1 LRRFTELI
9 QQLETSNKTNDKI
22 AALVSYFSTADEKD
36 KPFVIAMFTGKKPKR
51 PVPTAL
57 IRAWATELSDIPAWL
72 FAESYHSVGDLSET
86 IALVLPPATHTS
98 DRKLHEWINDL
109 AALNGKSDED
119 KKAFIL
125 HAWDSLDTQE
135 RFIFNKLIS
144 GNFRIG
150 VSNKMLVNAISKQSD
165 TDSNKIMHSIM
176 GKWSPGEITYDELIA
191 GAHVNTDNSWP
202 YPFCLA
208 YALETE
214 PASLGG
220 TEEWQAEWKW
230 DGIRGQIVKRNGE
243 LFIWSRGEE
252 LVTDQF
258 PELHFLKDQLPDGT
272 VIDGEILSVKD
283 GQVQAFSILQQ
294 RLNRKTINKSQLK
307 DAPIGFYIYDL
318 LEYQGAD
325 IRTEPLSERR
335 RLLEEIVSQIS
346 SGTNTES
353 SNSEINSDNSIHS
366 SSNSS
371 STVIGSRS
379 SNAAVAILSPVIQ
392 FNNWEQLA
400 EIRQGSRDNNSEGIM
415 LKKLSSFYHSGR
427 KRGDWWKW
435 KINPYTVDTVMIYA
449 QKGSGR
455 RANHFTDYTFAV
467 RDGENLITIAKAYSG
482 LTDKEIKE
490 VDSFVKKNAIE
501 KFGPV
506 RTVKPE
512 LVFEIAFEGIAE
524 SKRHKAGLALR
535 FPRIAR
541 WRKDKVAAEINTLE
555 DLRQLLASTL

>member
-1 LRRFTELI
+1 MKRFTELI
-9 QQLETSNKTNDKI
+9 QQLEMSNKTNDKI
-22 AALVSYFSTADEKD
+22 AALVSYFSTADELD
-36 KPFVIAMFTGKKPKR
+36 KPYVIAMFTGKKPRR
-51 PVPTAL
+51 PVTTAL
-57 IRAWATELSDIPAWL
+57 IKEWAIELSGIPPWL

-86 IALVLPPATHTS
+86 IALVLPPASTLS
-98 DRKLHEWINDL
+98 DRKLHDWINDL
-109 AALNGKSDED
+109 AALTGKDD
-119 KKAFIL
+119 ITKKEFIL
-125 HAWDSLDTQE
+125 NAWDSLETQE

-150 VSNKMLVNAISKQSD
+150 VSNKMLVNALAKQSN

-176 GKWSPGEITYDELIA
+176 GKWKPEEITYQELIA

-208 YALETE
+208 YALETAPE
-214 PASLGG
+214 NLGE
-220 TEEWQAEWKW
+220 TDAWQAEWKW

-258 PELHFLKDQLPDGT
+258 PELHFLQDELPDGT
-272 VIDGEILSVKD
+272 VLDGEILSVKD
-283 GQVQAFSILQQ
+283 GNVQAFSILQQ
-294 RLNRKTINKSQLK
+294 RLNRKTINKAQLN
-307 DAPIGFYIYDL
+307 DAPIGFYTYDI
-318 LEYQGAD
+318 LEFEGKD
-325 IRTEPLSERR
+325 IRTENMAKRR
-335 RLLEEIVSQIS
+335 EILVRIMKGIPQKDI
-346 SGTNTES
+346 
-353 SNSEINSDNSIHS
+353 
-366 SSNSS
+366 
-371 STVIGSRS
+371 
-379 SNAAVAILSPVIQ
+379 AIISPVIE
-392 FNNWEQLA
+392 FNSWEQLA
-400 EIRQGSRDNNSEGIM
+400 EIRKGSRDNNSEGIM
-415 LKKLSSFYHSGR
+415 LKKLDSLYHSGR

-455 RANHFTDYTFAV
+455 RANFFTDYTFAV
-467 RDGENLITIAKAYSG
+467 RDGEQLITIAKAYSG

-490 VDSFVKKNAIE
+490 VDAFVKKNAIE

-541 WRKDKVAAEINTLE
+541 WRKDKKAAEINTLG
-555 DLRQLLASTL
+555 DLRQLLASTLEV

>member
-1 LRRFTELI
+1 LKRFTELI
-9 QQLETSNKTNDKI
+9 QQLESSNKTNDKI
-22 AALVSYFSTADEKD
+22 AALVSYFSTADERD
-36 KPFVIAMFTGKKPKR
+36 KPYVIAMFTGKKPKR

-57 IRAWATELSDIPAWL
+57 IRLWATELSGIPDWL

-86 IALVLPPATHTS
+86 IALVIPPPAHTS
-98 DRKLHEWINDL
+98 DRKLHEWIQDL
-109 AALNGKSDED
+109 AMLNGKDDAE

-125 HAWDSLDTQE
+125 NAWDTLDTQE

-176 GKWSPGEITYDELIA
+176 GKWNPWEITYNELIA

-208 YALETE
+208 YALEAA

-220 TEEWQAEWKW
+220 TQEWQAEWKW

-258 PELHFLKDQLPDGT
+258 PELHFLKDELPDGT

-294 RLNRKTINKSQLK
+294 RLNRKTINKAQLK

-318 LEYQGAD
+318 LEFETKD
-325 IRTEPLSERR
+325 VRTEPLSERR
-335 RLLEEIVSQIS
+335 RLLETVVSQLS
-346 SGTNTES
+346 NT
-353 SNSEINSDNSIHS
+353 D
-366 SSNSS
+366 
-371 STVIGSRS
+371 V
-379 SNAAVAILSPVIQ
+379 AVLSPVIE
-392 FNNWEQLA
+392 FTDWDALA
-400 EIRQGSRDNNSEGIM
+400 EIRQGSRENNSEGIM

-467 RDGENLITIAKAYSG
+467 RDGEQLITVAKAYSG

-541 WRKDKVAAEINTLE
+541 WRKDKVAAEINTLD

>member
-1 LRRFTELI
+1 LKRFAQLI
-9 QQLETSNKTNDKI
+9 AQLETSNKTNDKI
-22 AALVSYFSTADEKD
+22 AALVSYFSTADEQD
-36 KPFVIAMFTGKKPKR
+36 KPYVVAMFTGKKPRR
-51 PVPTAL
+51 PVNTAL
-57 IRAWATELSDIPAWL
+57 IRQWATELSGIPPWL

-86 IALVLPPATHTS
+86 IALVLPPASKNT
-98 DRKLHEWINDL
+98 DRKLHEWIGDL
-109 AALNGKSDED
+109 ATIATKDEEA
-119 KKAFIL
+119 KKEFIL
-125 HAWDSLDTQE
+125 GAWDSLDTQE

-176 GKWSPGEITYDELIA
+176 GKWKPGEITYKELIE

-208 YALETE
+208 YALEVE

-220 TEEWQAEWKW
+220 TDEWQAEWKW

-258 PELHFLKDQLPDGT
+258 PELHFLKDEIPDGT

-283 GQVQAFSILQQ
+283 GAVQAFSILQQ
-294 RLNRKTINKSQLK
+294 RLNRKTINKAQLK

-318 LEYQGAD
+318 LEFEGND
-325 IRTEPLSERR
+325 LRTEPLAERR
-335 RLLEEIVSQIS
+335 RLLEELV
-346 SGTNTES
+346 GTF
-353 SNSEINSDNSIHS
+353 SDQQ
-366 SSNSS
+366 
-371 STVIGSRS
+371 
-379 SNAAVAILSPVIQ
+379 VAILSPVVT
-392 FNNWEQLA
+392 FNDWDELA
-400 EIRQGSRDNNSEGIM
+400 EIRQGSRENNSEGLM

-467 RDGENLITIAKAYSG
+467 RDGEQLITVAKAYSG

-490 VDSFVKKNAIE
+490 VDAFVKKNAIE

-541 WRKDKVAAEINTLE
+541 WRKDKKAAEINTLD
-555 DLRQLLASTL
+555 DLRQLLASTLL

>member
-1 LRRFTELI
+1 LRRFTQLI

-22 AALVSYFSTADEKD
+22 AALVSYFSTADELD
-36 KPFVIAMFTGKKPKR
+36 KPYVVAMFTGKKPRR
-51 PVPTAL
+51 PVTTAL
-57 IRAWATELSDIPAWL
+57 IREWAIELSGIPTWL
-72 FAESYHSVGDLSET
+72 FAECYHSVGDLSET
-86 IALVLPPATHTS
+86 IALVLPPPSRTT
-98 DRKLHEWINDL
+98 DRKLHEWIGDL
-109 AALNGKSDED
+109 AQITSKTDAQ
-119 KKAFIL
+119 KKDFIL
-125 HAWDSLDTQE
+125 DAWDSLNTQE

-165 TDSNKIMHSIM
+165 TESNKIMHSIM
-176 GKWSPGEITYDELIA
+176 GKWKPGEITYKELIA
-191 GAHVNTDNSWP
+191 GEHVNTDNSWP

-208 YALETE
+208 YALEAE

-220 TEEWQAEWKW
+220 TDEWQAEWKW

-258 PELHFLKDQLPDGT
+258 PELHFLKDELPDGT

-283 GQVQAFSILQQ
+283 GQVQAFSVLQQ

-318 LEYQGAD
+318 LEFQGSD
-325 IRTEPLSERR
+325 IRTAPLSERR
-335 RLLEEIVSQIS
+335 KLLLEIAGQL
-346 SGTNTES
+346 
-353 SNSEINSDNSIHS
+353 SNSDI
-366 SSNSS
+366 
-371 STVIGSRS
+371 
-379 SNAAVAILSPVIQ
+379 AVLSPVIE
-392 FNNWEQLA
+392 FTDWEELA
-400 EIRQGSRDNNSEGIM
+400 EIRKGSRENNSEGIM

-467 RDGENLITIAKAYSG
+467 RDGEQLITVAKAYSG

-490 VDSFVKKNAIE
+490 VDAFVKKNAIE

-541 WRKDKVAAEINTLE
+541 WRKDKKAAEINTLD
-555 DLRQLLASTL
+555 DLRQLLASTLS

>member
-1 LRRFTELI
+1 LKRFSELI

-22 AALVSYFSTADEKD
+22 AALVDYFSNADDRD
-36 KPFVIAMFTGKKPKR
+36 KTYVIAMFTGKKPKR
-51 PVPTAL
+51 PVNTAL
-57 IRAWATELSDIPAWL
+57 LRTWATELSGIPPWL
-72 FAESYHSVGDLSET
+72 FQESYSSVGDLSET
-86 IALVLPPATHTS
+86 IALVLPPPEQVT
-98 DRKLHEWINDL
+98 DRKLHEWITDL
-109 AALNGKSDED
+109 AALNGKTDEE

-125 HAWDSLDTQE
+125 YAWNSLDTPQ

-150 VSNKMLVNAISKQSD
+150 VSHKMLVNALAKQSD

-176 GKWSPGEITYDELIA
+176 GKWQPEETTYEALIE

-208 YALETE
+208 YALEMQPE
-214 PASLGG
+214 ELGA
-220 TEEWQAEWKW
+220 ESEWQAEWKW

-258 PELHFLKDQLPDGT
+258 PELHFLKDELEDGT
-272 VIDGEILSVKD
+272 VLDGEILSIKEGNV
-283 GQVQAFSILQQ
+283 QVFSILQQ
-294 RLNRKTINKSQLK
+294 RLNRKTINKSQLN
-307 DAPIGFYIYDL
+307 DAPVGFYIYDL
-318 LEYQGAD
+318 LEYQTQD
-325 IRTEPLSERR
+325 IREKTMAERR
-335 RLLEEIVSQIS
+335 ALLEGIIS
-346 SGTNTES
+346 ALQTK
-353 SNSEINSDNSIHS
+353 D
-366 SSNSS
+366 
-371 STVIGSRS
+371 
-379 SNAAVAILSPVIQ
+379 VALLSPVIE
-392 FNNWEQLA
+392 FNTWAELA
-400 EIRQGSRDNNSEGIM
+400 ETRQRSRDMNSEGIM
-415 LKKLSSFYHSGR
+415 LKRLDSLYHSGR

-435 KINPYTVDTVMIYA
+435 KINPYTVDTVLIYA

-455 RANHFTDYTFAV
+455 RANFYTDYTFAV
-467 RDGENLITIAKAYSG
+467 RDGEKLITVAKAYSG

-490 VDSFVKKNAIE
+490 VDAFVKRNAVE

-535 FPRIAR
+535 FPRILR
-541 WRKDKVAAEINTLE
+541 WRKDKKAEEINTLE
-555 DLRQLLASTL
+555 DLRQLLNSTLS

>member
-1 LRRFTELI
+1 MRRFSELI
-9 QQLETSNKTNDKI
+9 QQLEMSNKTNDKI
-22 AALVSYFSTADEKD
+22 AALVDYFTEADDLD
-36 KPFVIAMFTGKKPKR
+36 KPYVIAMFTGKKPRR
-51 PVPTAL
+51 PVATAL
-57 IRAWATELSDIPAWL
+57 IKQWAIELSGIPEWL

-86 IALVLPPATHTS
+86 IALVLPPANHKTN
-98 DRKLHEWINDL
+98 RKLHEWIQDL
-109 AALNGKSDED
+109 ADLQGKDD
-119 KKAFIL
+119 DYKKQFIES
-125 HAWDSLDTQE
+125 AWNSLETQE

-150 VSNKMLVNAISKQSD
+150 VSNKMLVNALAKQSD
-165 TDSNKIMHSIM
+165 TESSKVMHSIM
-176 GKWSPGEITYDELIA
+176 GKWQPWEISYADLLA

-208 YALETE
+208 YALEAE
-214 PASLGG
+214 PASLGPV
-220 TEEWQAEWKW
+220 TDWQAEWKW

-258 PELHFLKDQLPDGT
+258 PELHFLLDELPDGT
-272 VIDGEILSVKD
+272 VLDGEILSVKD

-294 RLNRKTINKSQLK
+294 RLNRKTINKSQLH
-307 DAPIGFYIYDL
+307 DAPIGFYTYDL
-318 LEYQGAD
+318 LEYEGRD
-325 IRTEPLSERR
+325 LRTDELSLRR
-335 RLLEEIVSQIS
+335 QLLEKTIGLLKTPDIV
-346 SGTNTES
+346 
-353 SNSEINSDNSIHS
+353 
-366 SSNSS
+366 
-371 STVIGSRS
+371 
-379 SNAAVAILSPVIQ
+379 ILSPVVS
-392 FNNWEQLA
+392 FDTWDQLA
-400 EIRQGSRDNNSEGIM
+400 EIRQGARDINSEGIM
-415 LKKLSSFYHSGR
+415 LKKLDSLYHSGR

-455 RANHFTDYTFAV
+455 RANFFTDYTFAV
-467 RDGENLITIAKAYSG
+467 RDGDKLITIAKAYSG

-490 VDSFVKKNAIE
+490 VNAFVVKNAIE

-541 WRKDKVAAEINTLE
+541 WRKDKKADEINTLD
-555 DLRQLLASTL
+555 DLRQLLQSTLS

>member
-1 LRRFTELI
+1 LKRFSQLI
-9 QQLETSNKTNDKI
+9 QELELRNKTNDKI
-22 AALVSYFSTADEKD
+22 AALVSYFTEANDLD
-36 KPFVIAMFTGKKPKR
+36 KPYVIAMFTGKRPKR
-51 PVPTAL
+51 PVNTNL
-57 IRAWATELSDIPAWL
+57 IKQWAIELSGIPEWL

-86 IALVLPPATHTS
+86 IALILPPPLNS
-98 DRKLHEWINDL
+98 IEKPLHQWIAEL
-109 AALNGKSDED
+109 QQLHGKDD
-119 KKAFIL
+119 DAKKAYIL
-125 HAWDSLDTQE
+125 KAWNGLNSQE

-150 VSNKMLVNAISKQSD
+150 VSHKMLVNAIAKQSKE
-165 TDSNKIMHSIM
+165 DSNKVMHSIM
-176 GKWSPGEITYDELIA
+176 GKWQPNEITYSELIE

-208 YALETE
+208 YALDTLPEN
-214 PASLGG
+214 LGP
-220 TEEWQAEWKW
+220 EAAWQAEWKW

-258 PELHFLKDQLPDGT
+258 PELHFLSEELADGT
-272 VIDGEILSVKD
+272 VLDGEILSVKE
-283 GQVQAFSILQQ
+283 GKVQSFSLLQQ
-294 RLNRKTINKSQLK
+294 RLNRKTINKSQLY
-307 DAPIGFYIYDL
+307 DAPIGFYVYDL
-318 LEYQGAD
+318 LEHKGKD
-325 IRTEPLSERR
+325 IRQQPLAERR
-335 RLLEEIVSQIS
+335 EILNQLIGQLQTKEVVS
-346 SGTNTES
+346 
-353 SNSEINSDNSIHS
+353 
-366 SSNSS
+366 
-371 STVIGSRS
+371 
-379 SNAAVAILSPVIQ
+379 LSPVIS
-392 FNNWEQLA
+392 FKSWEELA
-400 EIRQGSRDNNSEGIM
+400 NLRETARDLNSEGIM
-415 LKKLSSFYHSGR
+415 LKKLDSVFHTGR

-455 RANHFTDYTFAV
+455 RANFYTDYTFAV
-467 RDGENLITIAKAYSG
+467 RDGDQLITIAKAYSG

-490 VDSFVKKNAIE
+490 VNSFVNKNAIE

-541 WRKDKVAAEINTLE
+541 WRRDKKADEINTLD
-555 DLRQLLASTL
+555 DLRQLLAAANSL